1 MGQLSTSEIRGGA
14 KVEVEGVP
22 YNVISNEFVK
32 PGKGRSFNR
41 IKMKSLISGKV
52 VEKTF
57 TSGDKLDEADIVDTN
72 MRFLYRDG
80 EAGVFMDDV
89 TFEQVTIDSE
99 HLKDIAKWLKE
110 DIVYDIIFYKG
121 SPIAVEPP
129 TFMELVITDTLPGV
143 RGDTAS
149 GRVMKNATLET
160 GAEILV
166 PIFVDQGVVI
176 RVDTRTN
183 EYVSRV
189 NE

>member
-14 KVEVEGVP
+14 KVEVDGQPFTV
-22 YNVISNEFVK
+22 VSNEFVK
-32 PGKGRSFNR
+32 PGKGQAFNR
-41 IKMKSLISGKV
+41 IKLKSLMSGKV
-52 VEKTF
+52 IERTF
-57 TSGDKLDEADIVDTN
+57 KSGEKLDEADIVEAN
-72 MRFLYRDG
+72 MRFLYREG
-80 EAGVFMDDV
+80 TGAVFMDDV
-89 TFEQVTIDSE
+89 TFEQVTIDGE
-99 HLKDIAKWLKE
+99 HLESVAKWMKE
-110 DIVYDIIFYKG
+110 DLVYDIIFYKG
-121 SPIAVEPP
+121 APIAVEPP

-166 PIFVDQGVVI
+166 PIFVDQDTKI